1 MLGEA
6 NEKDDGDLSWGWDTF
21 KYRIKEQKQIV
32 TIEKWLLKDVEAN
45 YYVVQTSNI
54 DAFNGDEK
62 IKLLDTYEVEL

>member
-54 DAFNGDEK
+54 DVFNGDEK